1 MRASTGCGTPEDP
14 TMQQFD
20 PTVITHN
27 LPEIASGL
35 AMTLGT
41 WVAGVALGMLIGF
54 AIALLQLFCGRWVRG
69 VLRVYIEVLRG
80 TPFLV
85 QLFLLYY
92 GGPSFGLTLE
102 PLTAGVLGLAVYGS
116 AYFAEAFRSGFASVP
131 PGHLE
136 AAACLGLTRWQAV
149 RRIQLP
155 QMLVLI
161 VPALANLTIV
171 LSKETAVLSIVTVP
185 ELTFVLTGIGS
196 ATFAFVETLLAL
208 CVCYLALVEL
218 ASRGGMWVEARL
230 ARMMA

>member
-1 MRASTGCGTPEDP
+1 
-14 TMQQFD
+14 MQQFD

-27 LPEIASGL
+27 LPAIGAGF

-41 WVAGVALGMLIGF
+41 WLAGVAIGIVLGF

-69 VLRVYIEVLRG
+69 ALRVYIELLRG

-92 GGPSFGLTLE
+92 GGPSFGITLE
-102 PLTAGVLGLAVYGS
+102 PLTAGVLGLGVYGS
-116 AYFAEAFRSGFASVP
+116 AYFAEVFRAGFRSVP
-131 PGHLE
+131 RGHLE
-136 AAACLGLTRWQAV
+136 AASCLGFTRWQAV
-149 RRIQLP
+149 WRIQLP
-155 QMLVLI
+155 QMAVLI
-161 VPALANLTIV
+161 VPALVNLIIV

-208 CVCYLALVEL
+208 CVCYLVLVEL
-218 ASRGGMWVEARL
+218 ASRTGQWAEARL
-230 ARMMA
+230 ARFMA

>member
-1 MRASTGCGTPEDP
+1 
-14 TMQQFD
+14 MQQFD

-27 LPEIASGL
+27 LPAIGAGF
-35 AMTLGT
+35 ATTLGT
-41 WVAGVALGMLIGF
+41 WLAGVAIGMLIGF
-54 AIALLQLFCGRWVRG
+54 LIAVLQLFCGRWIRG
-69 VLRVYIEVLRG
+69 ALRVYIELFRG

-102 PLTAGVLGLAVYGS
+102 PLTAGVLGLALYGS
-116 AYFAEAFRSGFASVP
+116 AYFAEAFRSGFQSVP
-131 PGHLE
+131 RGHLE
-136 AAACLGLTRWQAV
+136 AASCLGLSRWQTV
-149 RRIQLP
+149 LRIQLP

-161 VPALANLTIV
+161 VPALTNLTIV

-208 CVCYLALVEL
+208 CICYLVLVEL
-218 ASRGGMWVEARL
+218 AARAGQWVEARV
-230 ARMMA
+230 ARFMT

>member
-1 MRASTGCGTPEDP
+1 
-14 TMQQFD
+14 MQQFD

-27 LPEIASGL
+27 LQPIAAGL
-35 AMTLGT
+35 ATTLGT
-41 WVAGVALGMLIGF
+41 WLAGVALGMAIGF
-54 AIALLQLFCGRWVRG
+54 LIAVLQLFCGRWVRG
-69 VLRVYIEVLRG
+69 ILRFYIELFRG

-102 PLTAGVLGLAVYGS
+102 PLTAGVLGLGLYGS
-116 AYFAEAFRSGFASVP
+116 AYFAEAFRSGFQSVP

-136 AAACLGLTRWQAV
+136 AASCLGLTRWQTV
-149 RRIQLP
+149 LRVQVP

-161 VPALANLTIV
+161 VPALTNLIIV

-218 ASRGGMWVEARL
+218 TSRAGMWAETRIARF
-230 ARMMA
+230 MA